1 MNKHKVFSGISIFVR
16 KNTVMCI
23 ALLAAIITNLCH
35 PSKNGRRKASKNGM
49 NRSLSFVFERRPH
62 LFHGSLDNEPLPT

>member
-1 MNKHKVFSGISIFVR
+1 MLKELILNKCYLITRSHKYRVNGV
-16 KNTVMCI
+16 TM
-23 ALLAAIITNLCH
+23 CH

-49 NRSLSFVFERRPH
+49 NRSLSFVFEIRPH